1 MYVEY
6 KGKFYRPLH
15 PRPTVVLGVVCR
27 DGRVNLMPASWNTP
41 VSEEPPTL
49 AIAVDRTTYTYE
61 CLEYHGEATI
71 NVPSDAQLQLVYDIG
86 SVSGRSVDKVKKFSV
101 ELVPSIKIKP
111 PGLQGSIAI
120 LEGRV
125 YAKYD
130 VGEVRLYIFEVLLT
144 RILEGLVDEWGILFD
159 KTNILLHG
167 AGRVF
172 HRVNPIKLFAKKRTP

>member
-1 MYVEY
+1 MYIEY
-6 KGKFYRPLH
+6 RGKFYRPLH
-15 PRPTVVLGVVCR
+15 PRPTVVLGVICR

-41 VSEEPPTL
+41 VSEEPPTV
-49 AIAVDRTTYTYE
+49 AVAVDRTTYTYE

-71 NVPSDAQLQLVYDIG
+71 NVPSDAQLQLVYDLG
-86 SVSGRSVDKVKKFSV
+86 SVSGRSVDKVRKFSV

-130 VGEVRLYIFEVLLT
+130 VGEVKLYIFEVLLT
-144 RILEGLVDEWGILFD
+144 RILEGLVDEWGIIFD